1 MQADSWRIVSSSD
14 DKTLKVWE
22 LETGQRLVTLRCE
35 IFFSRENDSTSRNE
49 NYIHSS
55 FYFFRSHTDGVT
67 CLQFNDFYIVSGS
80 YDKTVKLWDF
90 TVCWYIVIFSW
101 KWFHGNFFY
110 TYTNYSNR
118 SWYNNDNIVLYTLNL
133 GCSWLLFRIPTL
145 HNQHFWN
152 FFRVY
157 LLLIWVFGDQNAN
170 LKMKWSRFLC
180 SRKFKQRPRS
190 KWKNKIKEVF
200 CHLEININIV
210 LDPAYNLSRLLAR
223 IAQTKKNDQRY
234 LPLEYFRK
242 MFM

>member
-1 MQADSWRIVSSSD
+1 MYSNSNWKTCITKKERILFLIF
-14 DKTLKVWE
+14 TLWFHGIKISY
-22 LETGQRLVTLRCE
+22 L
-35 IFFSRENDSTSRNE
+35 IF
-49 NYIHSS
+49 
-55 FYFFRSHTDGVT
+55 FFRSHTDGVT

-223 IAQTKKNDQRY
+223 IAQTKKKIIDFCLWNILRRC
-234 LPLEYFRK
+234 LCNLK
-242 MFM
+242 MTRMKSHN